1 MLGRGVG
8 SSGATLD
15 RARALDTA
23 SALDSRLR
31 QKAGFQTRARLQSRQ
46 QETIAGVTGA
56 VRNQTRYAI
65 RRSAR
70 RSGRNGS
77 GERQY
82 YKRARSSH
90 DADAD
95 DAAALDP
102 ASLGAISPFPWCT

>member
-8 SSGATLD
+8 GSGATLD
-15 RARALDTA
+15 RARALDTG
-23 SALDSRLR
+23 SALDSG
-31 QKAGFQTRARLQSRQ
+31 QRQ
-46 QETIAGVTGA
+46 QGRISDPRPPSEPTTGDAIAGVTGA

-65 RRSAR
+65 RRST
-70 RSGRNGS
+70 RSNGS